1 MIKTVRS
8 VFGCSAQNKLKGEIK
23 MAYMYDYITEMNQR
37 NLLYHGV
44 IGAIQML
51 FDDIFKTKKN
61 AFIEEEINEYNEA
74 LQEIL
79 GQITRR

>member
-1 MIKTVRS
+1 
-8 VFGCSAQNKLKGEIK
+8 
-23 MAYMYDYITEMNQR
+23 MAHLADYITEMNQR
-37 NLLYHGV
+37 NLLYYGV

-51 FDDIFKTKKN
+51 FDDIFKTKKH

>member
-1 MIKTVRS
+1 VLR
-8 VFGCSAQNKLKGEIK
+8 CSAQKKLKGDFK
-23 MAYMYDYITEMNQR
+23 MAYVGDYITEMNQK

-51 FDDIFKTKKN
+51 FDDIFKTKKH
-61 AFIEEEINEYNEA
+61 AFIEEEIYEYNEA

-79 GQITRR
+79 GQIARR

>member
-1 MIKTVRS
+1 MVRT
-8 VFGCSAQNKLKGEIK
+8 KKMKGEFK
-23 MAYMYDYITEMNQR
+23 MAYVGDYITEMNQR

-51 FDDIFKTKKN
+51 FDDIVKTKKH

-79 GQITRR
+79 SQIDKR

>member
-8 VFGCSAQNKLKGEIK
+8 ASVLRTNKLNGEIK
-23 MAYMYDYITEMNQR
+23 MAYVGDYITEMNQR

-51 FDDIFKTKKN
+51 FDDIFKTKKH

-74 LQEIL
+74 LHEIL
-79 GQITRR
+79 EQIAKH